1 MKDSSRNRRW
11 MSITGVAGGLAM
23 FAIEAL
29 IVATLVAAAW
39 VVAVTVLALS

>member
-1 MKDSSRNRRW
+1 

-29 IVATLVAAAW
+29 IVAALAAAAW
-39 VVAVTVLALS
+39 VVAVIVLALL